1 MDIYIYPYIYVYI
14 YIYKYPFIY
23 IYTHIY
29 IYLELLRDNMAD
41 YYWIP
46 IGLILNMVSA
56 VDQVIA
62 SRLGA

>member
-1 MDIYIYPYIYVYI
+1 M
-14 YIYKYPFIY
+14 
-23 IYTHIY
+23 YTHIYLY

-41 YYWIP
+41 YWIP